1 MLYRIEHYKKDGSLL
16 YALETTCFYT
26 ARGHYWGA
34 EVNPEIHEVVY
45 KVDHNDGKGMNE
57 QARRFTTNH

>member
-1 MLYRIEHYKKDGSLL
+1 MLYRFTCYDKNEKLV

-34 EVNPEIHEVVY
+34 EVNPQIASVSLS
-45 KVDHNDGKGMNE
+45 VDHYDGKGW
-57 QARRFTTNH
+57 QHLGSRTIT